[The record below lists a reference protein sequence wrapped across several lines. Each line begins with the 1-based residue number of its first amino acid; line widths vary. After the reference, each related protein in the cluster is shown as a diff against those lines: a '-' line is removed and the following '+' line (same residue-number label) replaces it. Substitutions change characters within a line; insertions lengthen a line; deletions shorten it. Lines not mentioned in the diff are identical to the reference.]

1 MPTLE
6 QIDQQIEK
14 QLAELN
20 QAKAD
25 AAVGAENAP
34 DTVQIG
40 PATLFKPTLA
50 HVWFYNRLNRSG
62 DCGASLADFAVCL
75 IAVLTLPQDLVRNV
89 AIPLIGSGSLSD
101 WAYGRLIDAGLDED
115 AVNEAYV
122 QLWKP
127 VLPAAKKPA
136 DKESGTGP
144 DQKKTASSPA
154 GGAA

>member
-6 QIDQQIEK
+6 QIDARIKK
-14 QLAELN
+14 QMDELDKA
-20 QAKAD
+20 QAD
-25 AAVGAENAP
+25 AAVGAEDAP
-34 DTVQIG
+34 DTVMIG
-40 PATLFKPTLA
+40 SAQLFKPTLA

-89 AIPLIGSGSLSD
+89 AIPLIGSGNLSD

-115 AVNEAYV
+115 AVNAAYV

-127 VLPAAKKPA
+127 VLPEPDKKP
-136 DKESGTGP
+136 GTG
-144 DQKKTASSPA
+144 QKKTASTPA
-154 GGAA
+154 GGEA